1 MTARWAPTNP
11 PSFSPKGSVEKKLD
25 KNFWK
30 SEFQIFAQN
39 TVKITFRNLKTL
51 VFDNFK
57 HGNSAITHVKPIKTK
72 QGPAM
77 QKIADISSL
86 FQVKNDQKPIFF

>member
-1 MTARWAPTNP
+1 M
-11 PSFSPKGSVEKKLD
+11 
-25 KNFWK
+25 
-30 SEFQIFAQN
+30 
-39 TVKITFRNLKTL
+39 FRNLKIS

-57 HGNSAITHVKPIKTK
+57 HGNSAITHVKPIKSK

-86 FQVKNDQKPIFF
+86 FQVKNDQKPIFFKFLTVILTVFWAKI